1 MSILNRLLSI
11 RFWEESMRGPKRIFF
26 CLFLLGI
33 IILCWTGTNYT
44 AWDFVHRYRM
54 GYLILHGID
63 PVDVVRNPEVSTN
76 ANLPESIIPLGFS
89 PYHIDFP
96 WTQSMSALFGILK
109 PNLSLA
115 VFRLLQVGC
124 LIFCMAASIHYLIRK
139 YHIERMLAA
148 MLVSL
153 FFLASYV
160 RTDIKV
166 GNTALISFA
175 GVFILYYGWE
185 KKKAWLEAIGMTLL
199 CLKPQTGFLFVLLL
213 LLERHFLA
221 LFLTGVFC
229 LVISIPEMLCLH
241 KIPWDFLR
249 SMFAVKFVF
258 TVEPQTLG
266 LFCVLYQVVPQK
278 ILMGC
283 DLLASTA
290 VLGYFWWRCPSKD
303 PMVRMLPA
311 VVGTLFWTYSRTY
324 HFILWVIPLLCLA
337 GLLKAFEED
346 RKNICIT
353 LLLMALL
360 WLPVQQYL
368 PTYVFLFKYVLSVI
382 AIFYIS
388 KHTEKS
394 VDGSLQPE
402 PEAEPEATTSRLS

>member
-1 MSILNRLLSI
+1 MSFLNRLFSI
-11 RFWEESMRGPKRIFF
+11 RFWEESMRGQKRLLF

-33 IILCWTGTNYT
+33 AILCWSGTNYT

-54 GYLILHGID
+54 GFLVRHGID
-63 PVDVVRNPEVSTN
+63 PVDFVRNPDARTN
-76 ANLPESIIPLGFS
+76 VNLPESIIPPDFS

-96 WTQSMSALFGILK
+96 WTQSFSALFSVIN
-109 PNLSLA
+109 PDLSLV
-115 VFRLLQVGC
+115 VFRLLQIGC

-139 YHIERMLAA
+139 FHIEKMLAA

-153 FFLASYV
+153 FFLTSYV

-166 GNTALISFA
+166 GNTALFSFA
-175 GVFILYYGWE
+175 GLFILYYGWE

-213 LLERHFLA
+213 LLERHFWT

-229 LVISIPEMLCLH
+229 FVITIPEMLYLH

-266 LFCVLYQVVPQK
+266 LFCVLYQVLPQK

-283 DLLASTA
+283 NMLAAIA
-290 VLGYFWWRCPSKD
+290 VLCYYWWRCPSKD
-303 PMVRMLPA
+303 PMIRMLPA
-311 VVGTLFWTYSRTY
+311 MVGTLFWTYSRTY
-324 HFILWVIPLLCLA
+324 HFILWIIPLLCLA
-337 GLLKAFEED
+337 GLLKAYED
-346 RKNICIT
+346 DRESACIT
-353 LLLMALL
+353 LLLMVLL

-368 PTYVFLFKYVLSVI
+368 PTYIFLFKYVLSVI

-388 KHTEKS
+388 NLAGKNI
-394 VDGSLQPE
+394 DGSLHPE
-402 PEAEPEATTSRLS
+402 PEATASRPS